1 MKNITG
7 LISVIIPVFNRANVI
22 EECINSVLGQ
32 TYQNF
37 EIVIVD
43 DGSTDN
49 TYQICKS
56 LAEKDTRIK
65 LFKGE
70 HAGVS
75 AARNTAIEKANGEF
89 VFFLDSDDVIHPLLF
104 ETLITAMKSN
114 NAAIGATNVI
124 DVSQTIWD
132 QVRQRIKNGKSATG
146 TTIYLSPEKVIDAAL
161 GGDSP
166 LGCIGG
172 VMMRRD
178 LVDNTKFNTEIYIGE
193 DFYFIY
199 ENIIKGASA
208 VFLKQKWYYV
218 RHHENNSSWDY
229 SFNGFLTRFNR
240 RKLVWESEEKLGRT
254 QYANKQKGSAFHCF
268 SVCFEKNKPYSKD
281 SKKMRKILRE
291 YKKVILPVLSFK
303 GKIAYLMG
311 AYCPLTYTLFL
322 KLRKNRK

>member
-49 TYQICKS
+49 TYKICKS
-56 LAEKDTRIK
+56 LAEKDTKIK

-75 AARNTAIEKANGEF
+75 AARNTAIEKANGEL

-104 ETLITAMKSN
+104 ETLITAMESN

-124 DVSQTIWD
+124 DVSQTIWN

-146 TTIYLSPEKVIDAAL
+146 TTTYLSPEKVIDAAL

-229 SFNGFLTRFNR
+229 SFNGFFTRFNR

-254 QYANKQKGSAFHCF
+254 QYANKQKASAFYCF

-281 SKKMRKILRE
+281 SKKMRKVLRE
-291 YKKVILPVLSFK
+291 YKTVILPVLSFK
-303 GKIAYLMG
+303 GKIAYLLG
-311 AYCPLTYTLFL
+311 TYCPITYSLIL